1 MDNHLHVVGIFLDL
15 SKADDVINHD
25 ILLDKLDSYGVRGIA
40 NRWFKSYLTN
50 RTQTVEIS
58 HTNRNN
64 GTQDRFQS
72 SPRVMEHGVPQGSIL
87 GPLLFLVYIND
98 LPLHIKEAK
107 LVLYADDTNI
117 LVTGN
122 NEDDLLAKLSSVT
135 KQLEG
140 WFFNNDLIV
149 NTTKTVAMS
158 FHLCHSKP
166 PYKPSIVLQNS
177 EITYK
182 TEVKFLGMN
191 ITENLNWQ
199 AHMHPPKVSLL

>member
-1 MDNHLHVVGIFLDL
+1 MVRIFLDL
-15 SKADDVINHD
+15 SKAYDVINHD

-50 RTQTVEIS
+50 RNQIVEIS

-87 GPLLFLVYIND
+87 GPLLFLVYING

-117 LVTGN
+117 LLTDN
-122 NEDDLLAKLSSVT
+122 NDDNLLAKLSSVT
-135 KQLEG
+135 KQKVG
-140 WFFNNDLIV
+140 FLI
-149 NTTKTVAMS
+149 MI
-158 FHLCHSKP
+158 L
-166 PYKPSIVLQNS
+166 
-177 EITYK
+177 
-182 TEVKFLGMN
+182 
-191 ITENLNWQ
+191 
-199 AHMHPPKVSLL
+199 

>member
-1 MDNHLHVVGIFLDL
+1 MGLGRTNPQRQPSLIYRECSGSLEHHLHVVRIFLDL
-15 SKADDVINHD
+15 STAYDVINHD
-25 ILLDKLDSYGVRGIA
+25 ILLNKLDSYGVRGIA
-40 NRWFKSYLTN
+40 NRWFKTYLTN

-87 GPLLFLVYIND
+87 GPLLFLVNIND
-98 LPLHIKEAK
+98 LPLHIKEAE

-140 WFFNNDLIV
+140 WFFL
-149 NTTKTVAMS
+149 
-158 FHLCHSKP
+158 
-166 PYKPSIVLQNS
+166 
-177 EITYK
+177 
-182 TEVKFLGMN
+182 
-191 ITENLNWQ
+191 
-199 AHMHPPKVSLL
+199 